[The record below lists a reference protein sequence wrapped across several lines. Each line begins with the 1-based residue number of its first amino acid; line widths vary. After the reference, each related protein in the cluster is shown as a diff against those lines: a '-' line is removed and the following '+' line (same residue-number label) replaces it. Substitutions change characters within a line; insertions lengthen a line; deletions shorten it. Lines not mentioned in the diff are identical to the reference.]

1 MQGHSNGLLK
11 ALPQLAAISNKT
23 GKACSQINIT
33 SPEALSIMQTL
44 LGEVMD
50 LFPGV
55 KWHHLGADEVSW
67 SPQCNMTKAN
77 YHRFI
82 NTMNTFVR
90 SRNRTMVV
98 WEGFDPAP
106 EDDAPPIDKTV
117 VVSPFDSVHLTPWP
131 HRPHHY
137 YDAGY
142 NIINTVRPLARLLIV
157 LSQVSWFLSRF
168 FHFNFGVLIS
178 WRRFLFAHRIGTRCI
193 SCLARI
199 RDLLR
204 ARRCSVHGTQLN
216 TVGKTAL

>member
-67 SPQCNMTKAN
+67 SPECNMTKVN

-142 NIINTVRPLARLLIV
+142 NIINTVRPLSLV
-157 LSQVSWFLSRF
+157 FLSFSLRLAGF
-168 FHFNFGVLIS
+168 CLASSTSISIS